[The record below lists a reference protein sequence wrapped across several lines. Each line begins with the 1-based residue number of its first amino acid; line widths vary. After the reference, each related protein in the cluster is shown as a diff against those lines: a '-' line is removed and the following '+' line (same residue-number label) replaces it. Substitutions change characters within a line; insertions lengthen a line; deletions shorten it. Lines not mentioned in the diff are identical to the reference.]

1 MVMTQCHV
9 TSSNLSLYS
18 HHYWLPSIPP
28 PSRDAHIDFLCH
40 FLLPPTGVTDG
51 WWDSVGGVEI
61 KVQDIFE
68 TFSILILIFPSN
80 FWNALSKSKN
90 DPPICIKFGIEFV
103 KKNMLYHIICWVI
116 FHYNVPTKDK
126 ILIHIILQNIVLRS
140 YLVFRRK
147 ISSYHFPYYPSN
159 SPLCVTRDSII
170 WRFGPCFTVLLYNEI
185 QCGF

>member
-1 MVMTQCHV
+1 MSPV
-9 TSSNLSLYS
+9 TV
-18 HHYWLPSIPP
+18 LPS
-28 PSRDAHIDFLCH
+28 
-40 FLLPPTGVTDG
+40 LLTTLNNTTKPRCSYRFFVSLSFTTNWSNRWV
-51 WWDSVGGVEI
+51 VGQCWRSWNKSPGY
-61 KVQDIFE
+61 FE

-103 KKNMLYHIICWVI
+103 KKKMLYHIICWVI

-147 ISSYHFPYYPSN
+147 ISSYHYPYYPSN